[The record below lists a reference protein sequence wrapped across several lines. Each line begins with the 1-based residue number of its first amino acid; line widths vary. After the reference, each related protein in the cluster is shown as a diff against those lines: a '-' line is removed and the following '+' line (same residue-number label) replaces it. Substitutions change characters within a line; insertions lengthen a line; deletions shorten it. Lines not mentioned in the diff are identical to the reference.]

1 MSGAW
6 FSKKSSNFSVKSKTT
21 AILIIST
28 IEKKNVPR
36 NFLMMYL
43 SIFFKRNLCFYL
55 QIILTDVYY
64 SLTIIRRS
72 VSSFHERKSP
82 AMICLRASP
91 TSHR

>member
-21 AILIIST
+21 AMLIIST

-36 NFLMMYL
+36 NFLIMYL
-43 SIFFKRNLCFYL
+43 SIFFKRNLCLYL
-55 QIILTDVYY
+55 QETPTDDYY
-64 SLTIIRRS
+64 SLTIILRK

-91 TSHR
+91 TNHR